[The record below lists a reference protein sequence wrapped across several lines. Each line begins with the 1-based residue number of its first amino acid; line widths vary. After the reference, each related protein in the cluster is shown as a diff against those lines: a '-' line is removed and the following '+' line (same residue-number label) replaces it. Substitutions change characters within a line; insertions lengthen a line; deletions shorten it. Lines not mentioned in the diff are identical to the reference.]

1 MMDVDPTETVAKIK
15 WKREAGVAYFYDAE
29 IGNYHYG
36 QGHPMKP
43 HRARMTH
50 NLVVNYGCIEDARPK
65 LISGDQL
72 TRFHSDDYVN
82 FLRLIT
88 PDNMSDYGR
97 QLPRFNVGEDCLIFD
112 GLYEFVQIYSS
123 GSIGGAAR
131 LMQGASDIVIN
142 WAGGLHLPR
151 SRGFGFCYERLRP
164 GHS

>member
-1 MMDVDPTETVAKIK
+1 MDVDPTGNSTKDQMGSQ
-15 WKREAGVAYFYDAE
+15 KRRVAYFYDAE

-50 NLVVNYGCIEDARPK
+50 NLVVNYGLYRKMDIFRPK

-97 QLPRFNVGEDCLIFD
+97 QLLRFNVGEDCPVFD

-123 GSIGGAAR
+123 GSIGGSETHAR
-131 LMQGASDIVIN
+131 
-142 WAGGLHLPR
+142 R
-151 SRGFGFCYERLRP
+151 E
-164 GHS
+164 